1 MVFCEPEHKKLLIN
15 FGTKNVA
22 FNYVIQCKVFY
33 FHHNS
38 FKEEMELTG
47 KEESQGKLNGIE

>member
-15 FGTKNVA
+15 FRTKNVA
-22 FNYVIQCKVFY
+22 FNYVQFKVFY
-33 FHHNS
+33 FHRNS

-47 KEESQGKLNGIE
+47 KESQGKLNGIE

>member
-47 KEESQGKLNGIE
+47 KESQGKLNGIE